1 MAKLQALDASQI
13 ENIVSTAIT
22 DAVDFIDS
30 EIVPERTLSQQ
41 YFDGK
46 TRLGYEE
53 GRSRVVATKCR
64 DAVRAIKPSLMR
76 VFLGTASPV
85 EFIPKEP
92 NDVQVAQQMTQYIN
106 YKLHRMNYFK
116 LLNDAFQD
124 ALVKR
129 LGILKVYYDDKK
141 DTQLYTYKNL
151 GEMILL
157 N

>member
-1 MAKLQALDASQI
+1 MTKLAPLEPSQI
-13 ENIVSTAIT
+13 ESIVATAIE

-76 VFLGTASPV
+76 VFLGAGSPV
-85 EFIPKEP
+85 EFIPKGPE
-92 NDVQVAQQMTQYIN
+92 DVAVAQQMTQFIN
-106 YKLHRMNYFK
+106 FKLHRMNYFK

-129 LGILKVYYDDKK
+129 LGI
-141 DTQLYTYKNL
+141 
-151 GEMILL
+151 
-157 N
+157 